1 MIRLRRLW
9 PLLPVLLLAACARA
23 AGPVQRS
30 FFAMGTLVEVT
41 LYDVPQER
49 AERLL
54 DDIEADFQRMHHEWH
69 AWEEGPLVHV
79 NRAIAQGRS
88 VEIPA
93 VIAPLLPPA
102 IRLSEASNHLFNPA
116 IGRLIAL
123 WGFQSDEPARQPPDP
138 ADIERLVRANPRMT
152 DLVIEDGRLRSRNP
166 MVQLDFGGFAKGW
179 AIDRVIEK
187 LRAAGVENA
196 IVNAGGDLRAIGR
209 HGNRPWRVGV
219 RHPRRKDAL
228 LAVLE
233 VQGDESV
240 FTSGDYER
248 YFEYQG
254 RRYHHIID
262 PRTGWPAEGAASV
275 TLIHREAA
283 TADAAATALL
293 IAHED
298 EWREIARRMGID
310 QVLRVEQDG
319 RIVMTPA
326 MARRARLLGRQP

>member
-1 MIRLRRLW
+1 MNCLRRLW
-9 PLLPVLLLAACARA
+9 PLLPILLLAACARA
-23 AGPVQRS
+23 DGLVQRS

-41 LYDVPQER
+41 LYDVPRAR
-49 AERLL
+49 AEQLL
-54 DDIEADFQRMHHEWH
+54 DSIEADFQRMHHEWH

-116 IGRLIAL
+116 IGRLLAL
-123 WGFQSDEPARQPPDP
+123 WGFQSDEPAQRPPDP
-138 ADIERLVRANPRMT
+138 AEIERLVRANPRMT

-179 AIDRVIEK
+179 AVDRVIEK

-209 HGNRPWRVGV
+209 HGDRPWRVGV

-228 LAVLE
+228 LAFLE
-233 VQGDESV
+233 VEGDESV

-262 PRTGWPAEGAASV
+262 PRTGWPAEGATSV

-319 RIVMTPA
+319 RVVMTPA
-326 MARRARLLGRQP
+326 MARRVHLLEPQR

>member
-1 MIRLRRLW
+1 MSRLRRLW
-9 PLLPVLLLAACARA
+9 PLLPILLLAACARA

-41 LYDVPQER
+41 LYDVPHAR

-138 ADIERLVRANPRMT
+138 AEIERLVRANPRMT

-179 AIDRVIEK
+179 AVDRVIEK
-187 LRAAGVENA
+187 LRAASVENA

-209 HGNRPWRVGV
+209 HGDRPWRVGV

-233 VQGDESV
+233 VEGDESV

-248 YFEYQG
+248 YFEYRG

-262 PRTGWPAEGAASV
+262 PRTGYPAHHMRSV
-275 TLIHREAA
+275 ALLAPDAT
-283 TADAAATALL
+283 TADALSTAVFVLGPDAGMALVERWPSVEALL
-293 IAHED
+293 LDTE
-298 EWREIARRMGID
+298 ARVHLSSGLPD
-310 QVLRVEQDG
+310 DVELSA
-319 RIVMTPA
+319 PA
-326 MARRARLLGRQP
+326 P